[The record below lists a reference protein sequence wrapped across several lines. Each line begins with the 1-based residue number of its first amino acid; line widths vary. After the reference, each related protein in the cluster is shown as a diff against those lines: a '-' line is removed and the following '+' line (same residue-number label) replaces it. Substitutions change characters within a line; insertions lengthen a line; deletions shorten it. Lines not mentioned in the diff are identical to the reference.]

1 MVHASPL
8 SANPLSI
15 QLHCAYNS
23 DVSCR
28 VHDVERKYYADG
40 EDAYCMRKTFRAGM
54 DLENGSGKERK
65 AIAE

>member
-1 MVHASPL
+1 M
-8 SANPLSI
+8 
-15 QLHCAYNS
+15 
-23 DVSCR
+23 
-28 VHDVERKYYADG
+28 HDVERKYYADG